1 MSKPVS
7 ELHIESDSHHSV
19 VVEEEPEAEQFG
31 EALSNSAADE
41 FSVAEFEEA
50 IPERVVNLPT
60 LKSPDEKCAC
70 LPRVMMVDNEEFS
83 CDIHAEFFKESKTEY
98 DYFTCAEKAID
109 AYEKSLQ
116 KSCCKVS
123 YPLVITD
130 I

>member
-1 MSKPVS
+1 MS
-7 ELHIESDSHHSV
+7 ELRIESDRHHSV
-19 VVEEEPEAEQFG
+19 VAEEEPEAVQFG

-50 IPERVVNLPT
+50 IPERLTCLHP
-60 LKSPDEKCAC
+60 LKSPDGKCAC
-70 LPRVMMVDNEEFS
+70 LPRVMMVSNEEFS
-83 CDIHAEFFKESKTEY
+83 CVILEEFFKKSKTEY
-98 DYFTCAEKAID
+98 DVFTCAEKAID

-123 YPLVITD
+123 YPLVITE